1 MKRIHAPLSLIIWLP
16 FAVAITIGMVGMTY
30 YYSEKQ
36 AQLIRKDA
44 ALRIEEFSSMLA
56 QNVEI
61 SMIQQDMDGLAKT
74 IKLATKTDDFEFFA
88 FVQSDSASKNEQ
100 VFVSIPENTNPTLI
114 LRPDTVDYIFR
125 KVPVK
130 ADLVSGYV
138 IIATSVKKMNER
150 IRNLET
156 PLFYMMGFVLVSSL
170 LIFLLFARM
179 LVKQVAYLTGI
190 ANELTI
196 GNFEIGIEERS
207 RASEILNLNRAL
219 VKLRSALQLAK
230 NKNDDFNKKLE
241 EEIQLRTHD
250 LEDAR
255 HRLLEAQEVAQI
267 GNYELNLETG
277 EWHSSETIHRILQIP
292 ANHLTNYNSLT
303 SALKSSD
310 HSLLNNLFKTA
321 ISNNQAFQQDFQLK
335 STNDGGKENWISIS
349 GRSLVPEAG
358 KSKIIRGTIQ
368 EISIRKRIEN
378 EVRKL
383 SLVAEKTSNCVIITD
398 GNRRIIWVNESALKI
413 TGYTREEIIGNTP
426 SMFQFEKTDPET
438 IAYIR
443 EKLNRVEE
451 VNAKVLNRSREGR
464 EYWLQINIVPLRDEQ
479 DMHIGF
485 MAVETDITDRV
496 KFEQDLQKSEENY
509 RSILEN
515 ASEMI
520 HSIDLKGRI
529 IWANRAWR
537 EKLGLANQ
545 EISGMEMPRFI
556 DDKTKADF
564 ERILPVLGKGE
575 TVSGLEF
582 TFLSN
587 DGSSLILEGRA
598 IPLLEEEAIIGSQ
611 FYLHDITSIRNA
623 ENALKQL
630 LELTQRQNE
639 RLRNFTHIVSHNLR
653 SHGSNLAG
661 LINLLNLES
670 PDFHENI
677 FYQNFEKAVDN
688 LMDVIQNLSEV
699 ALIHTEED
707 KEFEVVEL
715 KYAIEKAI
723 ATVFGL
729 AQNNHVQIESM
740 VKENYK
746 VKGDSG
752 YIDSILLNL
761 LTNGIKYRAHDR
773 KSFIQILVDN
783 SSEEL
788 LRIDVRDN
796 GLGIDLDRQGR
807 KIFGMYKTFHN
818 HPEARGVGL
827 FLTKNQVEAM
837 GGRIEVSSRVNEGSI
852 FSVFL
857 RTAAEQGI

>member
-1 MKRIHAPLSLIIWLP
+1 MKRLHAPLTIIIWFP
-16 FAVAITIGMVGMTY
+16 FAIALSAGLVGMTY

-36 AQLIRKDA
+36 AELIRKDA
-44 ALRIEEFSSMLA
+44 ALRIEEFSTMLS

-88 FVQSDSASKNEQ
+88 FVQSDSSGENEQ
-100 VFVSIPENTNPTLI
+100 VFVSIPENINPSLV
-114 LRPDTVDYIFR
+114 LKPDTIDYIFR
-125 KVPVK
+125 KVPVN

-150 IRNLET
+150 IHNLEI
-156 PLFYMMGFVLVSSL
+156 PLFYMMGVVLAISL
-170 LIFLLFARM
+170 LIFYFFAQM
-179 LVKQVAYLTGI
+179 LARQFSYLTGI
-190 ANELTI
+190 ANELTA
-196 GNFEIGIEERS
+196 GNFEIGIEESS
-207 RASEILNLNRAL
+207 RASEVLSLNKAL

-230 NKNDDFNKKLE
+230 NKNDDFNRKLE
-241 EEIQLRTHD
+241 AEIQLRTRD

-255 HRLLEAQEVAQI
+255 QRLLEAQEVAQI
-267 GNYELNLETG
+267 GNYEYNLETG
-277 EWHSSETIHRILQIP
+277 EWQSSETIHRILLVP
-292 ANHLTNYNSLT
+292 SNHPTSFNSLT
-303 SALKSSD
+303 SALRSTD
-310 HSLLNNLFKTA
+310 QHLLDNLFKT
-321 ISNNQAFQQDFQLK
+321 IINNEKAFQQDFRLSAK
-335 STNDGGKENWISIS
+335 NGDGEEKWISIS
-349 GRSLVPEAG
+349 GRSFFSEPG
-358 KSKIIRGTIQ
+358 KNSIIRGTIQ
-368 EISIRKRIEN
+368 EISTRKRIEN

-398 GNRRIIWVNESALKI
+398 VNRRIIWVNESSLKI
-413 TGYTREEIIGNTP
+413 TGYSREEIIGNTP
-426 SMFQFEKTDPET
+426 AMFQFEKTDPET
-438 IAYIR
+438 TDYIR
-443 EKLNRVEE
+443 KKLNKVEE
-451 VNAKVLNRSREGR
+451 VNAKILNRSKNGR
-464 EYWLQINIVPLRDEQ
+464 EYWLQINIVPLWDDENQ
-479 DMHIGF
+479 HIGF

-496 KFEQDLQKSEENY
+496 KFELELKKSEENY

-515 ASEMI
+515 ASELI
-520 HSIDLKGRI
+520 HSIGPNGQL

-537 EKLGLANQ
+537 EKLGMVDR
-545 EISGMEMPRFI
+545 EISGIEISRFL

-564 ERILPVLGKGE
+564 DRILPILVNGE
-575 TVSGLEF
+575 SISGMEF

-598 IPLLEEEAIIGSQ
+598 IPLLEGEKIIGSQ
-611 FYLHDITSIRNA
+611 YYLHDITSIRKA

-653 SHGSNLAG
+653 SHGSNLSG
-661 LINLLNLES
+661 LINLLNLEL
-670 PDFHENI
+670 PDFRENI
-677 FYQNFEKAVDN
+677 FYHNFEKAVGN

-707 KEFEVVEL
+707 KEFGVVDL
-715 KYAIEKAI
+715 KYAIEKAA

-729 AQNNHVQIESM
+729 AQNNDVQIELL

-761 LTNGIKYRAHDR
+761 LTNGIKYRATNR
-773 KSFIQILVDN
+773 KSFIQIQVDN
-783 SSEEL
+783 SSDGL

-818 HPEARGVGL
+818 HPDARGVGL

-837 GGRIEVSSRVNEGSI
+837 GGRIEVSSRVDEGSV

-857 RTAAEQGI
+857 RTAAEPVI